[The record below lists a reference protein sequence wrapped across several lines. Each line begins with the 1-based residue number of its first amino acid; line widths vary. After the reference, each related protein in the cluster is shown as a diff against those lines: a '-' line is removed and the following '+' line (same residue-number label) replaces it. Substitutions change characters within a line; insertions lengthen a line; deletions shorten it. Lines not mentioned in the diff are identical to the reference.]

1 MSPPSSSSNKNMTF
15 YDMFIDFMAGGIAG
29 ITAKTICAPL
39 ERVKLLLQT

>member
-1 MSPPSSSSNKNMTF
+1 MSTEKKKGNLTTML
-15 YDMFIDFMAGGIAG
+15 IDFMAGGVAG